1 MSELACVA
9 NYPAV
14 RARLMG
20 VATRPLPPPPVPQPV
35 AVELVQP
42 PREISPEE
50 ARVTA
55 VLAEMLPARIRKI
68 QREVCAQHGVTLDE
82 MLSPSRKAT
91 VTEARQWAMWRVY
104 HEIAARMS
112 PRMSL
117 PDIGHRFG
125 RDHTTVLHA
134 VRKMDALAA
143 SSPRHVEEG
152 A

>member
-20 VATRPLPPPPVPQPV
+20 VATRPPSPPPVPQPV

-42 PREISPEE
+42 PRVISPEE

-55 VLAEMLPARIRKI
+55 VLAEMLPARIRRI
-68 QREVCAQHGVTLDE
+68 QREVCVKHGVSLDE
-82 MLSPSRKAT
+82 MLSPTRKAK
-91 VTEARQWAMWRVY
+91 VSEARQWAMWRVY
-104 HEIAARMS
+104 HEIT

-117 PDIGHRFG
+117 PDIGFRFG